1 MRASNQLL
9 LGIKKL
15 TLLRNHKVSFSLPGI
30 SIRHLPLR
38 RAIAR
43 KPQYGEVHIY
53 HVPRIIQCLQLPR
66 IIQSEEQL
74 TLKNSLFLKDKQIM
88 LLEK

>member
-15 TLLRNHKVSFSLPGI
+15 TLLRNHKVSFSLPRI

-43 KPQYGEVHIY
+43 KPQYGEVHILSRASY
-53 HVPRIIQCLQLPR
+53 NTMFTVASYNTI
-66 IIQSEEQL
+66 
-74 TLKNSLFLKDKQIM
+74 
-88 LLEK
+88 